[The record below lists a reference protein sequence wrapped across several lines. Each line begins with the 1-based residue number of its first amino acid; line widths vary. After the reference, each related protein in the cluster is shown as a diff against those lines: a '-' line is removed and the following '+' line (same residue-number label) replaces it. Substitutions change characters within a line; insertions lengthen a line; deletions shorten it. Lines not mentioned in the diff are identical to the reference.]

1 MESRG
6 GYPNEHLAKG
16 MGDEVKSPIYAT
28 GIGLV
33 MKGLNDAI
41 LTENLIKEDD
51 SEVTEVKIKDKKRS
65 FGFNIDIFKKWL
77 TDDDLEDFKKI
88 K

>member
-1 MESRG
+1 MV
-6 GYPNEHLAKG
+6 
-16 MGDEVKSPIYAT
+16 DEVKSPIYAT